1 MFQVPC
7 CGRGLL
13 MMQPGVV
20 YKFAVDGKCSFGGKE
35 ATDVILEIRPCAS
48 MRASNLWPL
57 CDS

>member
-20 YKFAVDGKCSFGGKE
+20 YKFAVDEKCSFGGK
-35 ATDVILEIRPCAS
+35 RQGMS
-48 MRASNLWPL
+48 F
-57 CDS
+57 